1 MPRLLL
7 LRHAKSSTD
16 DPRLA
21 DFDRPLGPRGRRA
34 SVLVGEHMTHHQLQ
48 PDRILCSSA
57 RRTRE
62 TLAGLLHSLDGECA
76 IVLSRNLYEPKQGDY
91 VDAIAAGG
99 LGAQTLLVIGHNPAI
114 QETAARLIGSGN
126 ADLAAEIAT
135 KFPTAGLAV
144 IDFGFAYWRDLK
156 PGSGRIVAFFRP
168 RDLELVG
175 SDQDFATAD
184 DD

>member
-7 LRHAKSSTD
+7 LRHAKSAND
-16 DPRLA
+16 DPTLA

-34 SVLVGEHMTHHQLQ
+34 ATMVGEHIAKHQLS
-48 PDRILCSSA
+48 PDRILCSSS

-62 TLAGLLHSLDGECA
+62 TLAGLLPSLGGDCD
-76 IVLSRNLYEPKQGDY
+76 IRLTRVLYEPRDTY
-91 VDAIAAGG
+91 LAAIASLG
-99 LGAQTLLVIGHNPAI
+99 LTARTLLLIGHNPAM
-114 QETAARLIGSGN
+114 QETAAALIGSGN
-126 ADLAAEIAT
+126 QALASEIAA

-144 IDFGFAYWRDLK
+144 IDFDIPGWRELT
-156 PGSGRIVAFFRP
+156 PGAGRIVAFFRP

-175 SDQDFATAD
+175 SGDGLPGD

>member
-16 DPRLA
+16 DPRLS

-34 SVLVGEHMTHHQLQ
+34 AMLVGEHMAHHHLR
-48 PDRILCSSA
+48 PDRILCSAA

-62 TLAGLLHSLDGECA
+62 TLAGLLHLLDGDCA
-76 IVLSRNLYEPKQGDY
+76 IVLSRSLYEPKKGDY
-91 VDAIAAGG
+91 VDLIAANG

-114 QETAARLIGSGN
+114 QETAARLVGAGN
-126 ADLAAEIAT
+126 KDLASELAA

-144 IDFGFAYWRDLK
+144 IDFGFGNWRELR
-156 PGSGRIVAFFRP
+156 PGAGRIVAFFRP

-175 SDQDFATAD
+175 SDRDTPGAD